1 MEDRKQLTG
10 RGRWFN
16 RNVAAMGFTSLF
28 SDMSHE
34 MATSILAQFIVIELH
49 GSAAFLGVI
58 EGLSDFSSS
67 FVKMYSG
74 WLSDKLGKRKPLGIL
89 GYAMTGILIPTIA
102 VATSWIHVL
111 IIRVLGWVGRGIR
124 EAPRDALLAD
134 SVEPDSYGH
143 AFGFHRM
150 MDTLGAIIG
159 PSIAFLML
167 PVIGFR
173 NVFLISLIPGV
184 LSLLTFA
191 IFTRE
196 VVGKKSGERRLWA
209 DIKGLP
215 RRFRYLLLAMGTY
228 GVGNFANTFLV
239 LKTTEAFTPTL
250 GIIEASRVGT
260 LLYILLNIG
269 SAIFAYVFGALGD
282 KFSKRILLAFA
293 YLIFSVYCVGFI
305 VLSPTVSLYAAL
317 FLLAGVET
325 GAIDSTARA
334 HAAELLGARERGT
347 GFGVMSTVDGVG
359 DFVSSTVAG
368 SLWTLLSSSFAF
380 AYGAVLGF
388 MAMGMLLVLNTSSRL
403 DG

>member
-1 MEDRKQLTG
+1 MKEKPKCDKKF
-10 RGRWFN
+10 GRWLN

-34 MATSILAQFIVIELH
+34 MATSILAQFITIELG
-49 GSAAFLGVI
+49 GSAALLGFI

-67 FVKMYSG
+67 LVKMYSG
-74 WLSDKLGKRKPLGIL
+74 WFSDKIGKRKPLGIL
-89 GYAMTGILIPTIA
+89 GYTLTGILIPTFAI
-102 VATSWIHVL
+102 ATSWVHIL
-111 IIRVLGWVGRGIR
+111 ISRTIGWMGRGIR

-159 PSIAFLML
+159 PSIAFLLL

-173 NVFLISLIPGV
+173 NVFWVSLIPGI
-184 LSLLTFA
+184 LSILVFA

-196 VVGKKSGERRLWA
+196 IIRRKESGKRKLWS

-215 RRFRYLLLAMGTY
+215 RQFRLFLLAAGVY
-228 GVGNFANTFLV
+228 GIGNFANTFLV
-239 LKTTEAFTPTL
+239 LKTTEAMTPTL
-250 GIIEASRVGT
+250 GIIEASGLGT
-260 LLYILLNIG
+260 LLYILLNVG

-282 KFSKRILLAFA
+282 RFSKRMLLALG
-293 YLIFSVYCVGFI
+293 YIIFSVYCIGFI
-305 VLSPTVSLYAAL
+305 ILSPGVLTYAVL

-334 HAAELLGARERGT
+334 YASELLGERERGT

-359 DFVSSTVAG
+359 DFMSSTVAG
-368 SLWTLLSSSFAF
+368 ALWTLSSSAF
-380 AYGAVLGF
+380 TFTYGAVLGL
-388 MAMGMLLVLNTSSRL
+388 AATGILLMLNVYSS
-403 DG
+403 